1 MTQSLSLFDL
11 KLKALTD
18 RQLEKL
24 SDQEKAQLRESYVD
38 YLEEVSEHYMFIRWK
53 VCLLIKRT
61 FTCNVSLGQYLQDFR
76 EKRPGHVLSQLTLKT
91 FYRYMVAA
99 AFCERYKI
107 DDLYNCGISPTVI
120 YEITKRKH
128 APYLDRL
135 YNRLK
140 HKSYSLTQV
149 QQIIDEESERVPK
162 LVYAVKDVCTVE
174 NEPPAQENKPLE
186 QGKRLVLVE
195 NNKAID
201 GAYSNVDLFADESI
215 FEERQ
220 TAPEQDA
227 STSLSTSA
235 PKLMPRSPARN
246 YQPLAHETSE
256 FVDLSIVSD
265 ADLLLE
271 LADRKAYELS
281 DDEILSELAL
291 LMERYG
297 KSAIKRIPI
306 LQQWIAIEKEGIYGR
321 KTG

>member
-1 MTQSLSLFDL
+1 MNAPQPVRLFDIRQL
-11 KLKALTD
+11 KNLTD
-18 RQLEKL
+18 WQLEKL
-24 SDQEKAQLRESYVD
+24 SDLEKAQLRESYVD
-38 YLEEVSEHYMFIRWK
+38 YLEEVSDHYMFIRWK

-76 EKRPGHVLSQLTLKT
+76 EKRPGHVLSQLSIKT

-107 DDLYNCGISPTVI
+107 DDLYNCGISPTAI

-128 APYLDRL
+128 ASYVDRV
-135 YNRLK
+135 YHRLK
-140 HKSYSLTQV
+140 HKSHSLALV
-149 QQIIDEESERVPK
+149 QQIIDEERARVPK
-162 LVYAVKDVCTVE
+162 LVYAIKDVVQVE
-174 NEPPAQENKPLE
+174 NEPSAH
-186 QGKRLVLVE
+186 GKRLVLVE

-201 GAYSNVDLFADESI
+201 GYSNVDLFNDGESI

-220 TAPEQDA
+220 RPPEQDE
-227 STSLSTSA
+227 
-235 PKLMPRSPARN
+235 PKLMPQSPARH
-246 YQPLAHETSE
+246 YQPLAHETTE

-297 KSAIKRIPI
+297 KSAIKRIP
-306 LQQWIAIEKEGIYGR
+306 LYQKMIAVDKMEIYGR